1 MDKRIKSSIAKGIV
15 KAPPSKSM
23 AHRYIICAGLC
34 DKVSTISN
42 VDYSEDIKATID
54 CIKSLGARVD
64 VGESSVSIDGGETV
78 IQKLLKISNETLAS
92 DKSDMSDKQDIS
104 EIDFLCRE
112 SGSTMRFFMGI
123 AMTLPVTANFYGSET
138 LRNRPFGIYESILNS
153 ADKADLQKS
162 KDDKDDESCDDD
174 NECFFKRLDDK
185 ISIKGGL
192 KENDFE
198 IAGNISSQFVTGLL
212 LALSLKKEGGSITLI
227 PPVESRSYINMTIQA
242 MREFGI
248 DVKWDSEN
256 KLRVEANQTYTS
268 KDIEVE
274 GDYSNAAFLDAFNYL
289 GGEVKV
295 EGLNAESLQGDKVYK
310 ECFEKLKAEKATIDI
325 ADCPDLGPVL
335 FAVAAANH
343 GGVFTSTARLKIK
356 ESDRG
361 SVMCEELAKFG
372 IKTHMEENSIEIGNG
387 LKAPGEAICGHND
400 HRIVMSLS
408 LLLSLTGGT
417 ITEAEAVRKSYP
429 GFFDDIQK
437 LGIVVN

>member
-1 MDKRIKSSIAKGIV
+1 MDKKISRSIAKGIV

-42 VDYSEDIKATID
+42 VDYSEDIKGTID
-54 CIKSLGARVD
+54 CIKALGAKVD
-64 VGESSVSIDGGETV
+64 VGESFVSIDGRETV
-78 IQKLLKISNETLAS
+78 IQKILKNANDTTAS
-92 DKSDMSDKQDIS
+92 DKTDMSDKQDIS

-153 ADKADLQKS
+153 AD
-162 KDDKDDESCDDD
+162 
-174 NECFFKRLDDK
+174 NCFFKRLDDK

-227 PPVESRSYINMTIQA
+227 PPVESRSYIDMTIQA

-248 DVKWDSEN
+248 DVNWDGEN
-256 KLRVEANQTYTS
+256 KLRVEADQTYTS

-274 GDYSNAAFLDAFNYL
+274 GDYSNAAFLDAFNYI

-335 FAVAAANH
+335 FAVAVANH

-361 SVMCEELAKFG
+361 SVMCEELAKLG
-372 IKTHMEENSIEIGNG
+372 IQTRMEENRIEIGCG
-387 LKAPGEAICGHND
+387 LKAPTEAINGHND
-400 HRIVMSLS
+400 HRIVMSMT

-417 ITEAEAVRKSYP
+417 ITESEAVRKSYP
-429 GFFDDIQK
+429 GFFDDIK
-437 LGIVVN
+437 SLGINAD

>member
-1 MDKRIKSSIAKGIV
+1 MIKEIRKSTAHGII

-23 AHRYIICAGLC
+23 AHRYIICAALSDG
-34 DKVSTISN
+34 VSTITN

-54 CIKSLGARVD
+54 CIKSLGAKV
-64 VGESSVSIDGGETV
+64 EISETSVIIDG
-78 IQKLLKISNETLAS
+78 SNS
-92 DKSDMSDKQDIS
+92 IFNMSNKSDIS
-104 EIDFLCRE
+104 EIDFMCRE

-123 AMTLPVTANFYGSET
+123 AMTLPAVSNFFGSET
-138 LRNRPFGIYESILNS
+138 LRNRPFGIYEKILGN
-153 ADKADLQKS
+153 
-162 KDDKDDESCDDD
+162 
-174 NECFFKRLDDK
+174 NFKKCEDK
-185 ISIKGGL
+185 IVINGPISD
-192 KENDFE
+192 NDFG

-212 LALSLKKEGGSITLI
+212 LALSLKEEGGSITLI

-248 DVKWDSEN
+248 DVEWESET
-256 KLRVEANQTYTS
+256 KLFVNANQKYAA

-274 GDYSNAAFLDAFNYL
+274 GDYSNAAFLDAFNYI
-289 GGEVKV
+289 GGDVKV
-295 EGLNAESLQGDKVYK
+295 EGLNEKSLQGDKVYK
-310 ECFEKLKAEKATIDI
+310 ECFEKLKSEKATIDI

-343 GGVFTSTARLKIK
+343 GGYFTSTARLKIK

-372 IKTHMEENSIEIGNG
+372 IKTHMEENSIEIGSG
-387 LKAPGEAICGHND
+387 LKVPGEAICGHND

>member
-1 MDKRIKSSIAKGIV
+1 MIKEIRKSTAQGII

-23 AHRYIICAGLC
+23 AHRYIICAALSDG
-34 DKVSTISN
+34 VSTITN

-54 CIKSLGARVD
+54 CIKSLGAKV
-64 VGESSVSIDGGETV
+64 ETSETSVIIEGSNSIFNM
-78 IQKLLKISNETLAS
+78 SN
-92 DKSDMSDKQDIS
+92 KSDIS
-104 EIDFLCRE
+104 EIDFMCRE

-123 AMTLPVTANFYGSET
+123 AMTIPAVSNFFGSET
-138 LRNRPFGIYESILNS
+138 LRNRPFGIYEKILGN
-153 ADKADLQKS
+153 
-162 KDDKDDESCDDD
+162 
-174 NECFFKRLDDK
+174 NFKKCEDK
-185 ISIKGGL
+185 IVINGPLAQK
-192 KENDFE
+192 DFE

-212 LALSLKKEGGSITLI
+212 LALSLKEEGGSITLI

-248 DVKWDSEN
+248 DVKWESET
-256 KLRVEANQTYTS
+256 KLCVNANQKYAAR
-268 KDIEVE
+268 DIEVE
-274 GDYSNAAFLDAFNYL
+274 GDYSNAAFLDAFNYI
-289 GGEVKV
+289 GGDVKV
-295 EGLNAESLQGDKVYK
+295 EGLNEKSLQGDKVYK
-310 ECFEKLKAEKATIDI
+310 ECFEKLKVGKATIDI

-343 GGVFTSTARLKIK
+343 GGYFTSTARLKIK

-361 SVMCEELAKFG
+361 SVMCEELSKFG
-372 IKTHMEENSIEIGNG
+372 IKTHMEENSIEIGSG

-400 HRIVMSLS
+400 HRIVMSLT
-408 LLLSLTGGT
+408 LLLSLTRGT

>member
-1 MDKRIKSSIAKGIV
+1 MEKIINQSLAKGTV

-54 CIKSLGARVD
+54 CIKALGAKVD
-64 VGESSVSIDGGETV
+64 VGESSVSIDGRETV
-78 IQKLLKISNETLAS
+78 IKKLLKISNETPTS

-153 ADKADLQKS
+153 AD
-162 KDDKDDESCDDD
+162 
-174 NECFFKRLDDK
+174 NCFFKRLDDK

-212 LALSLKKEGGSITLI
+212 LALSLRKEGGTITLI
-227 PPVESRSYINMTIQA
+227 PPVESRSYIDMTIQA

-256 KLRVEANQTYTS
+256 KLRVEANQTYNS

-274 GDYSNAAFLDAFNYL
+274 GDYSNAAFLDAFNYI

-335 FAVAAANH
+335 FAVAAVNH

-387 LKAPGEAICGHND
+387 LKAPGEGVNGHND

>member
-1 MDKRIKSSIAKGIV
+1 MDKKISRSIAKGIV

-34 DKVSTISN
+34 DKVSVISN

-54 CIKSLGARVD
+54 CIKALGAKVD
-64 VGESSVSIDGGETV
+64 VGESFVSIDGRETV
-78 IQKLLKISNETLAS
+78 IQKILKKAIKTPTS

-153 ADKADLQKS
+153 AD
-162 KDDKDDESCDDD
+162 
-174 NECFFKRLDDK
+174 NCFFKRLDDK

-227 PPVESRSYINMTIQA
+227 PPVESRSYIDMTIQA

-248 DVKWDSEN
+248 DVNWDGEN
-256 KLRVEANQTYTS
+256 KLRVEADQTYTS

-274 GDYSNAAFLDAFNYL
+274 GDYSNAAFLDAFNYI

-372 IKTHMEENSIEIGNG
+372 IKTHMEENSIEIGSG

-400 HRIVMSLS
+400 HRIVMSLT

-429 GFFDDIQK
+429 GFFDDIK
-437 LGIVVN
+437 SLGINAD

>member
-54 CIKSLGARVD
+54 CIKALGAKVD
-64 VGESSVSIDGGETV
+64 VGESFVSIDGRETV
-78 IQKLLKISNETLAS
+78 IQKLLK
-92 DKSDMSDKQDIS
+92 KSDMSDKQDIS
-104 EIDFLCRE
+104 EIDFMCRE

-123 AMTLPVTANFYGSET
+123 AMTLSVTANFYGSET

-153 ADKADLQKS
+153 AD
-162 KDDKDDESCDDD
+162 
-174 NECFFKRLDDK
+174 NCFFKRMDDK

-212 LALSLKKEGGSITLI
+212 LSLSLRKEGGTITLI

-248 DVKWDSEN
+248 DVKWDDEN
-256 KLRVEANQTYTS
+256 KLKVEANQTYTS

-274 GDYSNAAFLDAFNYL
+274 GDYSNAAFLDAFNYI
-289 GGEVKV
+289 GGDVKV

-372 IKTHMEENSIEIGNG
+372 IKTHMEENSIEIGSG

>member
-54 CIKSLGARVD
+54 CIKALGAKVD
-64 VGESSVSIDGGETV
+64 VGESFVSIDGRETV
-78 IQKLLKISNETLAS
+78 IQKILKNANETTAS

-153 ADKADLQKS
+153 AD
-162 KDDKDDESCDDD
+162 
-174 NECFFKRLDDK
+174 NCFFKRMDDK

-212 LALSLKKEGGSITLI
+212 LSLSLRKEGGSITLI
-227 PPVESRSYINMTIQA
+227 PPVESRSYIDMTIQA

-248 DVKWDSEN
+248 DVKWEGEN
-256 KLRVEANQTYTS
+256 KLKVEANQTYTS

-274 GDYSNAAFLDAFNYL
+274 GDYSNAAFLDAFNYI
-289 GGEVKV
+289 GGDVKV

-372 IKTHMEENSIEIGNG
+372 IKTHMEENSIEIGSG

>member
-1 MDKRIKSSIAKGIV
+1 MIKEIRKSTAQGII

-23 AHRYIICAGLC
+23 AHRYIICAALSDG
-34 DKVSTISN
+34 VSTITN

-54 CIKSLGARVD
+54 CIKSLGAKV
-64 VGESSVSIDGGETV
+64 ETSETSVIIDG
-78 IQKLLKISNETLAS
+78 SNS
-92 DKSDMSDKQDIS
+92 IFNMSNKSDIS
-104 EIDFLCRE
+104 EIDFMCRE

-123 AMTLPVTANFYGSET
+123 AMTIPAVSNFFGSET
-138 LRNRPFGIYESILNS
+138 LRNRPFGIYEKILGN
-153 ADKADLQKS
+153 
-162 KDDKDDESCDDD
+162 
-174 NECFFKRLDDK
+174 NFKKCEDK
-185 ISIKGGL
+185 IVINGPLAQK
-192 KENDFE
+192 DFE

-212 LALSLKKEGGSITLI
+212 LALSLKEEGGSITLI

-248 DVKWDSEN
+248 DVKWESET
-256 KLRVEANQTYTS
+256 KLCVNANQKYAAR
-268 KDIEVE
+268 DIEVE
-274 GDYSNAAFLDAFNYL
+274 GDYSNAAFLDAFNYI
-289 GGEVKV
+289 GGDVKV
-295 EGLNAESLQGDKVYK
+295 EGLNEKSLQGDKVYK

-343 GGVFTSTARLKIK
+343 GGYFTSTARLKIK

-361 SVMCEELAKFG
+361 SVMCEELSKFG
-372 IKTHMEENSIEIGNG
+372 IKTHMEENSIEIGSG

-400 HRIVMSLS
+400 HRIVMSLT
-408 LLLSLTGGT
+408 LLLSLTRGT

>member
-1 MDKRIKSSIAKGIV
+1 MDKKISRSIAKGIV

-54 CIKSLGARVD
+54 CIKALGAKVD
-64 VGESSVSIDGGETV
+64 VGESFVSIDGRETV
-78 IQKLLKISNETLAS
+78 IQKILKNANDTTAS
-92 DKSDMSDKQDIS
+92 DKTDMSDKQDIS

-138 LRNRPFGIYESILNS
+138 LRNRPFCIYESILNS
-153 ADKADLQKS
+153 AD
-162 KDDKDDESCDDD
+162 
-174 NECFFKRLDDK
+174 NCFFKRLDDK

-227 PPVESRSYINMTIQA
+227 PPVESRSYIDMTIQA

-248 DVKWDSEN
+248 DVNWDGEN
-256 KLRVEANQTYTS
+256 KLRVEADQTYTS

-274 GDYSNAAFLDAFNYL
+274 GDYSNAAFLDAFNYI

-372 IKTHMEENSIEIGNG
+372 IKTHMEENSIEIGSG

-400 HRIVMSLS
+400 HRIVMSLT

>member
-1 MDKRIKSSIAKGIV
+1 MDKKISRSIAKGIV

-54 CIKSLGARVD
+54 CIKALGARVD
-64 VGESSVSIDGGETV
+64 VGESFVSIDGRETV
-78 IQKLLKISNETLAS
+78 IQKILKKAIKTPTS

-153 ADKADLQKS
+153 AD
-162 KDDKDDESCDDD
+162 
-174 NECFFKRLDDK
+174 NCFFKRLDDK

-227 PPVESRSYINMTIQA
+227 PPVESRSYIDMTIQA

-248 DVKWDSEN
+248 DVNWDGEN

-274 GDYSNAAFLDAFNYL
+274 GDYSNAAFLDAFNYI

-372 IKTHMEENSIEIGNG
+372 IKTHMEENSIEIGSG

-400 HRIVMSLS
+400 HRIVMSLT

>member
-54 CIKSLGARVD
+54 CIKALGARVD
-64 VGESSVSIDGGETV
+64 VGESFVSIDGRETV
-78 IQKLLKISNETLAS
+78 IQKLLK
-92 DKSDMSDKQDIS
+92 KSDMSDKQDIS

-153 ADKADLQKS
+153 AD
-162 KDDKDDESCDDD
+162 
-174 NECFFKRLDDK
+174 NCFFKRMDDK

-212 LALSLKKEGGSITLI
+212 LSLSLRKEGGTITLI

-248 DVKWDSEN
+248 DVKWDDEN
-256 KLRVEANQTYTS
+256 KLKVEANQTYTS

-274 GDYSNAAFLDAFNYL
+274 GDYSNAAFLDAFNYI
-289 GGEVKV
+289 GGDVKV

-372 IKTHMEENSIEIGNG
+372 IKTHMEENSIEIGSG

>member
-1 MDKRIKSSIAKGIV
+1 MDKKISRSIAKGIV

-54 CIKSLGARVD
+54 CIKALGAKVD
-64 VGESSVSIDGGETV
+64 VGESFVSIDGRETV
-78 IQKLLKISNETLAS
+78 IQKILKKAIKTPTS

-153 ADKADLQKS
+153 AD
-162 KDDKDDESCDDD
+162 
-174 NECFFKRLDDK
+174 NCFFKRLDDK

-212 LALSLKKEGGSITLI
+212 LSLSLRKEGGTITLI

-256 KLRVEANQTYTS
+256 KLRVKAEQTYTS

-274 GDYSNAAFLDAFNYL
+274 GDYSNAAFLDAFNYI

-295 EGLNAESLQGDKVYK
+295 EGLNAESLQGDKVYR

-361 SVMCEELAKFG
+361 SVMCEELAKLK
-372 IKTHMEENSIEIGNG
+372 IQTRMEENRIEIGCG
-387 LKAPGEAICGHND
+387 LKAPTEAINGHND
-400 HRIVMSLS
+400 HRIVMSMT

-417 ITEAEAVRKSYP
+417 ITESEAVRKSYP
-429 GFFDDIQK
+429 GFFDDIK
-437 LGIVVN
+437 SLGINAD

>member
-23 AHRYIICAGLC
+23 AHRFIICAGLC

-54 CIKSLGARVD
+54 CIKALGAKVD
-64 VGESSVSIDGGETV
+64 VGESSVTIDGGETV
-78 IQKLLKISNETLAS
+78 IQKLLKISNETPTS

-104 EIDFLCRE
+104 EIDFMCRE

-153 ADKADLQKS
+153 AD
-162 KDDKDDESCDDD
+162 
-174 NECFFKRLDDK
+174 NCFFKRMDDK

-212 LALSLKKEGGSITLI
+212 LSLSLRKEGGSITLI
-227 PPVESRSYINMTIQA
+227 PPVESRSYIDMTIQA

-248 DVKWDSEN
+248 DVKWDDEN
-256 KLRVEANQTYTS
+256 KLKVEANQTYSS

-274 GDYSNAAFLDAFNYL
+274 GDYSNAAFLDAFNYI
-289 GGEVKV
+289 GGDVKV
-295 EGLNAESLQGDKVYK
+295 EGLNAESRQGDKVYK

-372 IKTHMEENSIEIGNG
+372 IKTHMEENSIEIGSG

>member
-1 MDKRIKSSIAKGIV
+1 M
-15 KAPPSKSM
+15 
-23 AHRYIICAGLC
+23 
-34 DKVSTISN
+34 
-42 VDYSEDIKATID
+42 
-54 CIKSLGARVD
+54 
-64 VGESSVSIDGGETV
+64 
-78 IQKLLKISNETLAS
+78 
-92 DKSDMSDKQDIS
+92 
-104 EIDFLCRE
+104 
-112 SGSTMRFFMGI
+112 
-123 AMTLPVTANFYGSET
+123 
-138 LRNRPFGIYESILNS
+138 RNRPFGIYESILNS
-153 ADKADLQKS
+153 AD
-162 KDDKDDESCDDD
+162 
-174 NECFFKRLDDK
+174 NCFFKRLDDK

-227 PPVESRSYINMTIQA
+227 PPVESRSYIDMTIQA

-248 DVKWDSEN
+248 DVNWDGEN
-256 KLRVEANQTYTS
+256 KLRVEADQTYTS

-274 GDYSNAAFLDAFNYL
+274 GDYSNAAFLDAFNYI

-372 IKTHMEENSIEIGNG
+372 IKTHMEENSIEIGSG

-400 HRIVMSLS
+400 HRIVMSLT

>member
-54 CIKSLGARVD
+54 CIKALGARVD
-64 VGESSVSIDGGETV
+64 VGESSVTIDGGKTV
-78 IQKLLKISNETLAS
+78 IQKLLKISNETPTS

-153 ADKADLQKS
+153 V
-162 KDDKDDESCDDD
+162 D
-174 NECFFKRLDDK
+174 NCFFKRLDGK

-192 KENDFE
+192 KENDFK
-198 IAGNISSQFVTGLL
+198 IPGNISSQFVTGLL
-212 LALSLKKEGGSITLI
+212 LSLSLRKEGGTITLI

-248 DVKWDSEN
+248 DVKWDDEN
-256 KLRVEANQTYTS
+256 KLKVEANQTYTS

-274 GDYSNAAFLDAFNYL
+274 GDYSNAAFLDAFNYI
-289 GGEVKV
+289 GGDVKV
-295 EGLNAESLQGDKVYK
+295 EGLNEESLQGDKVYK

-372 IKTHMEENSIEIGNG
+372 IKTHMEENSIEIGSG

>member
-1 MDKRIKSSIAKGIV
+1 MDKKISRSIAKGIV

-54 CIKSLGARVD
+54 CIKALGAKVD
-64 VGESSVSIDGGETV
+64 VGESFVSINGRETV
-78 IQKLLKISNETLAS
+78 IQRILKNANETTAS
-92 DKSDMSDKQDIS
+92 DKTDMSDKQDIS
-104 EIDFLCRE
+104 EIDFMCRE

-153 ADKADLQKS
+153 AD
-162 KDDKDDESCDDD
+162 
-174 NECFFKRLDDK
+174 NCFFKRLDDK

-248 DVKWDSEN
+248 DVKWDGEN
-256 KLRVEANQTYTS
+256 KLKVEANQTYTS

-274 GDYSNAAFLDAFNYL
+274 GDYSNAAFLDAFNYI

-372 IKTHMEENSIEIGNG
+372 IKTHMEENSIEIGSG
-387 LKAPGEAICGHND
+387 LKAPGEGVNGHND

-429 GFFDDIQK
+429 GFFYDIK
-437 LGIVVN
+437 SLGVNIGE

>member
-1 MDKRIKSSIAKGIV
+1 MIKEIRKSTAHGII

-23 AHRYIICAGLC
+23 AHRYIICAALSDG
-34 DKVSTISN
+34 VSKITN

-54 CIKSLGARVD
+54 CIKSLGAKV
-64 VGESSVSIDGGETV
+64 ETSETSVIIDGTNS
-78 IQKLLKISNETLAS
+78 IFNMSN
-92 DKSDMSDKQDIS
+92 KSDIS
-104 EIDFLCRE
+104 EIDFMCRE

-123 AMTLPVTANFYGSET
+123 AMTIPAVSNFFGSET
-138 LRNRPFGIYESILNS
+138 LRNRPFGIYEKILGN
-153 ADKADLQKS
+153 
-162 KDDKDDESCDDD
+162 
-174 NECFFKRLDDK
+174 NFKKCEDK
-185 ISIKGGL
+185 IVINGPLAQK
-192 KENDFE
+192 DFE

-212 LALSLKKEGGSITLI
+212 LALSLKEEGGSITLI

-248 DVKWDSEN
+248 DVEWESET
-256 KLRVEANQTYTS
+256 KLFVNANQKYAA

-274 GDYSNAAFLDAFNYL
+274 GDYSNAAFLDAFNYI
-289 GGEVKV
+289 GGDVKV
-295 EGLNAESLQGDKVYK
+295 EGLNEKSLQGDKVYK
-310 ECFEKLKAEKATIDI
+310 ECFEKLKVGKATIDI

-361 SVMCEELAKFG
+361 SVMCEELSKLG
-372 IKTHMEENSIEIGNG
+372 VKTYMEENSIEIEGG
-387 LKAPGEAICGHND
+387 LNAPTETLCGHND

-408 LLLSLTGGT
+408 LLLSLTGGA

-429 GFFDDIQK
+429 GFFYDIK
-437 LGIVVN
+437 SLGVNIGE

>member
-54 CIKSLGARVD
+54 CIKALGAKVD
-64 VGESSVSIDGGETV
+64 VGESFVSIDGRETV
-78 IQKLLKISNETLAS
+78 IQKILKNANETTAS

-153 ADKADLQKS
+153 AD
-162 KDDKDDESCDDD
+162 
-174 NECFFKRLDDK
+174 NCFFKRMDDK

-212 LALSLKKEGGSITLI
+212 LSLSLRKEGGSITLI
-227 PPVESRSYINMTIQA
+227 PPVESRSYIDMTIQA

-248 DVKWDSEN
+248 DVKWDGEN
-256 KLRVEANQTYTS
+256 KLKVEANQTYTS

-274 GDYSNAAFLDAFNYL
+274 GDYSNAAFLDAFNYI
-289 GGEVKV
+289 GGDVKV

-372 IKTHMEENSIEIGNG
+372 IKTHMEENSIEIENG